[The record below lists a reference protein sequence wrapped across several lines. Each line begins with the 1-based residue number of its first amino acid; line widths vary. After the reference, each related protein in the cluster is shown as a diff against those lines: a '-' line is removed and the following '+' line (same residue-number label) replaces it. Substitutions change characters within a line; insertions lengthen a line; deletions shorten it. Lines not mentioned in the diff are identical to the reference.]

1 MMEGNV
7 GRGDPD
13 QFDLPSAA
21 RMYDYYLGGAHN
33 FTADREAAAK
43 VLEIFPD
50 APRIAQA
57 NRAFLRRAVGY
68 LLDQGIRQFLDLGSG
83 IPTVGNVH
91 EVAAAAS
98 AARVVYVDIDPIAVA
113 HSESILAGRPGVGVV
128 QADIRRPGDV
138 LEAPVTRS
146 LIDFD
151 QPVGVLAVAVLPFLS
166 PEDDPG
172 GVVARFRD
180 TVSSGSYLAIS
191 HGTADEQ
198 PAAAAR
204 FAEVYRSTRD
214 PLTLRTRAQIG
225 ELLAGWDLVDPGLVW
240 LPEWHP
246 DWPDDIAEDP
256 SWTQILCAVGR
267 KP

>member
-1 MMEGNV
+1 MDDTA
-7 GRGDPD
+7 GRDDPAR
-13 QFDLPSAA
+13 FDLPSAA

-50 APRIAQA
+50 ASRIAQA

-98 AARVVYVDIDPIAVA
+98 AARVVYVDIDPTAVA
-113 HSESILAGRPGVGVV
+113 HSESILAGQPGVGVV
-128 QADIRRPGDV
+128 QADIRHPTDV
-138 LEAPVTRS
+138 LDAPVTRS

-151 QPVGVLAVAVLPFLS
+151 QPVGVLTVAVLPFLS

-172 GVVARFRD
+172 GTLGQYRD
-180 TVSSGSYLAIS
+180 AVGSGSYLALS

-198 PAAAAR
+198 PEAAAA
-204 FAEVYRSTRD
+204 FTEIYRKTRD
-214 PLTLRTRAQIG
+214 PLTLRTRAQIS
-225 ELLAGWDLVDPGLVW
+225 ELLAGWELVDPGLVW

-246 DWPDDIAEDP
+246 DWPDDVAEDP
-256 SWTQILCAVGR
+256 SWTQILCAVSR